1 MRKLVTAKDKFELIF
16 EREIRELKGLVRFY
30 RHILTGAEFLS
41 IINEDDNKVF
51 GICFRTPPSDSSG
64 VAHILEH
71 SVLCGSRKYPVK
83 EPFVEL
89 IKGSLKTFLNAF
101 TYPDKT
107 CYPVASQNAQD
118 FYNLIDVYLDA
129 VFYPRLTPFVFQQ
142 EGWHYELSDPDA
154 PLAIKGVVYN
164 EMKGVYSS
172 PDSMLSELSQQ
183 SLFPDTTYGLDSGGD
198 PGVIPSLT
206 FEQFKSFHEK
216 FYHPSNA
223 RIYFYGND
231 DPDRRLEIIQGY
243 LKDFSRG
250 EPESAVPLQA
260 LKATPSRI
268 VRSFAAG
275 SDEAVTGGLKGMVS
289 VNWLLPEVTDARFNL
304 AFQIL
309 EYVLIGMP
317 GSPLKKAL
325 IESGLGEDIAGVGL
339 ETELRQLYFS
349 TGLKGIRTEDA
360 VKVENLI
367 FETLSALA
375 EDGIEPAAIEAGVN
389 TIEFRLRE
397 NNYGNFPQGLAV
409 MLRALSTWLYEADPT
424 SLTAFE
430 SSLDQV
436 KENLKSGGFLEGLI
450 RRHLLEN
457 QHRTVVVLRPEPGL
471 SNKEIEQEAKRLE
484 AIKHSFSVDEMGRV
498 IENAKR
504 LQRIQATPDSQEAL
518 ATIPVLRVSDLERR
532 NRITPMEPMPVDGAA
547 GFYHDLFTSGI
558 TYLDIGFNLQVLP
571 QEYLPYAPLF
581 GRVLLE
587 MGTSLQ
593 DFVSLSQKISRKTG
607 GIRPEVFTSAVI
619 GDSAP
624 AAWLFLRGKSM
635 SPQIGELA
643 DILSEVLGA
652 VKLDDRERFRQIVLA
667 EKARQER
674 KIIPNGHQVINER
687 IRAHFNQADWVRE
700 LTDGIS
706 YFLFLGQLAGE
717 IDQNWGKVVS
727 ALEEVRRL
735 LTNRSAMA
743 FNLTA
748 DRQDLHLIEPSVHHL
763 LRSLPDRATA
773 LETWQP
779 QLFPQFEGIMIPSQV
794 NYVGKGA
801 DLYREGYES
810 HGSSKVIAG
819 YLRTSWLWERVRV
832 QGGAYGGFC
841 LFDRMSGVFTFISY
855 RDPNLLKTIEN
866 FDGTAQFLRS
876 ADIPDDEVRKAII
889 GAIGDL
895 DSYMLPDMRGYVSM
909 LRHLT
914 GDSDEVRQKMR
925 DQILGT
931 TARDFRAFA
940 EILEKVNRDGI
951 VKVLGSQAAIESALD
966 AHPKWLETFKLL

>member
-1 MRKLVTAKDKFELIF
+1 MTAKDKFELIF
-16 EREIRELKGLVRFY
+16 EREIRELKGMVRFY
-30 RHILTGAEFLS
+30 KHILTGAELLS

-107 CYPVASQNAQD
+107 CYPVASQNVRD

-129 VFYPRLTPFVFQQ
+129 VFHPRLTPFVLQQ

-154 PLAIKGVVYN
+154 QLAIKGVVYN

-183 SLFPDTTYGLDSGGD
+183 SLFPDITYGLDSGGD
-198 PGVIPSLT
+198 PKVIPSLT
-206 FEQFKSFHEK
+206 FEQFKSFHDK

-243 LKDFSRG
+243 LKDFSRS
-250 EPESAVPLQA
+250 EPGSDVPIQA
-260 LKATPSRI
+260 LKDTPSRI

-275 SDEAVTGGLKGMVS
+275 SGEAVAGGLKGMIT
-289 VNWLLPEVTDARFNL
+289 VNWLLPEVTDAGLNL

-309 EYVLIGMP
+309 EYVLLGMP

-325 IESGLGEDIAGVGL
+325 IESGLGEDIAGGGL
-339 ETELRQLYFS
+339 EAELRQLYFS
-349 TGLKGIRTEDA
+349 AGLKGIRTEDA
-360 VKVENLI
+360 DKVENLI
-367 FETLSALA
+367 FKTLSDLA
-375 EDGIEPAAIEAGVN
+375 AAGIDPATIEAGVN

-409 MLRALSTWLYEADPT
+409 MLRSLTTWLYDADPT
-424 SLTAFE
+424 SLAAFE
-430 SSLDQV
+430 LPLDQV

-457 QHRTVVVLRPEPGL
+457 PHRTVVVLRPEPEL
-471 SNKEIEQEAKRLE
+471 AKKESEEEAKKFE
-484 AIKHSFSVDEMGRV
+484 EIKRSFSVDEIGRV
-498 IENAKR
+498 IENAKT
-504 LQRIQATPDSQEAL
+504 LQRMQSTPDSPESL
-518 ATIPVLRVSDLERR
+518 ATIPVLKISDLDTR
-532 NRITPMEPMPVDGAA
+532 NRITPMEPMLADGVT

-558 TYLDIGFNLQVLP
+558 TYLDVGFNLQVLP
-571 QEYLPYAPLF
+571 QQYLPYAPLF
-581 GRVLLE
+581 GRALLE
-587 MGTSLQ
+587 MGTGFQ

-607 GIRPEVFTSAVI
+607 GIHPAVFTSAVI
-619 GDSAP
+619 GDSVP

-635 SPQIGELA
+635 SPQVGELT

-674 KIIPNGHQVINER
+674 NIVPNGHQVVNQR

-700 LTDGIS
+700 LTGGIS

-717 IDQNWGKVVS
+717 IDENWGKVVS
-727 ALEEVRRL
+727 DLEEVRRL
-735 LTNRSAMA
+735 LTNRSAMV

-748 DRQDLHLIEPSVHHL
+748 DRKDLPLIDPRVRHFLSCI
-763 LRSLPDRATA
+763 PDRATA
-773 LETWQP
+773 METWQP
-779 QLFPQFEGIMIPSQV
+779 RLFPQFEGIMIPSQV

-801 DLYREGYES
+801 DLYREGYEA
-810 HGSSKVIAG
+810 HGSSKVIIG
-819 YLRTSWLWERVRV
+819 YLRSSWLWERVRV

-841 LFDRMSGVFTFISY
+841 LFDRISGVFTFISY

-876 ADIPDDEVRKAII
+876 ADLPDDEVRKAII
-889 GAIGDL
+889 GAIGDI

-914 GDSDEVRQKMR
+914 GDSEEDRQKIR

-931 TARDFRAFA
+931 TAKDFRAFA
-940 EILEKVNRDGI
+940 EVLEKVNSDGI

-966 AHPKWLETFKLL
+966 AHPQWLKTFRLL

>member
-1 MRKLVTAKDKFELIF
+1 MTAKDKFELIF

-30 RHILTGAEFLS
+30 RHIQTGAELLS

-51 GICFRTPPSDSSG
+51 GICFRTPPADSSG

-107 CYPVASQNAQD
+107 CYPVASQNARD
-118 FYNLIDVYLDA
+118 FHNLIDVYLDA
-129 VFYPRLTPFVFQQ
+129 VFYPRLTPFVLQQ

-154 PLAIKGVVYN
+154 PLTIKGVVYN

-198 PGVIPSLT
+198 PRVIPSLT
-206 FEQFKSFHEK
+206 FEQFKSFHDK

-243 LKDFSRG
+243 LKDFGRS
-250 EPESAVPLQA
+250 EPESDVPIQV
-260 LKATPSRI
+260 LKDKPSRI

-275 SDEAVTGGLKGMVS
+275 SGEAVTGGLKGMVT
-289 VNWLLPEVTDARFNL
+289 VNWLLPEVTDARLSL

-325 IESGLGEDIAGVGL
+325 IESGLGEDIAGGGL

-349 TGLKGIRTEDA
+349 IGLKGIRTEDA
-360 VKVENLI
+360 DKVENLI
-367 FETLSALA
+367 FKTLSDLA
-375 EDGIEPAAIEAGVN
+375 VAGIDPATIEAGVN

-409 MLRALSTWLYEADPT
+409 MLRALSTWLYGADPT
-424 SLTAFE
+424 SLAAFE
-430 SSLDQV
+430 SPLDQV
-436 KENLKSGGFLEGLI
+436 KENLKSAGFLEGLV

-457 QHRTVVVLRPEPGL
+457 PHRTVVVLRPEPEL
-471 SNKEIEQEAKRLE
+471 ARKETEEEAKKFE
-484 AIKHSFSVDEMGRV
+484 GIKRSFSVDEIGRV
-498 IENAKR
+498 IENVKM
-504 LQRIQATPDSQEAL
+504 LQRIQSTPDSPEAL
-518 ATIPVLRVSDLERR
+518 ATIPVLRVSDLDRR
-532 NRITPMEPMPVDGAA
+532 NRITPMEPVPADGVA

-558 TYLDIGFNLQVLP
+558 TYLDVGFNLQVLP
-571 QEYLPYAPLF
+571 QQYLPYAPLF
-581 GRVLLE
+581 GRALLE
-587 MGTSLQ
+587 MGTGFQ

-607 GIRPEVFTSAVI
+607 GIRPEVFTSAVV
-619 GDSAP
+619 GDSVP

-635 SPQIGELA
+635 SPQIGELT
-643 DILSEVLGA
+643 DILAEVLGA

-674 KIIPNGHQVINER
+674 KIVPSGHQVVNQR

-717 IDQNWGKVVS
+717 IDENWGKVVS
-727 ALEEVRRL
+727 DLEEVRRL

-748 DRQDLHLIEPSVHHL
+748 DRKDLPLIEPRVRRFL
-763 LRSLPDRATA
+763 GGIPDRVIAI
-773 LETWQP
+773 ETWQP
-779 QLFPQFEGIMIPSQV
+779 RLFPQFEGIMIPSQV

-801 DLYREGYES
+801 DLYREGYEA
-810 HGSSKVIAG
+810 HGSSKVITG

-841 LFDRMSGVFTFISY
+841 LFDRISGVFTFISY

-876 ADIPDDEVRKAII
+876 ADLSDDEVRKAII

-914 GDSDEVRQKMR
+914 GDSEEDRQKMR

-931 TARDFRAFA
+931 TAKDFRAFA

-966 AHPKWLETFKLL
+966 SHPQWLKTFRLL